1 MHTCSFAL
9 HTHLQEPRWSNKQE
23 QKTKKQNKK
32 QKKEW
37 SNECTA
43 WLAQRA
49 EMALGKAGG
58 TACPTCTHRHGGM
71 DERRRA
77 RVLAETMRAAAW
89 GAHAEHTH
97 THTHTHRGANGKE
110 EEEEE

>member
-1 MHTCSFAL
+1 MHCMAG
-9 HTHLQEPRWSNKQE
+9 
-23 QKTKKQNKK
+23 TKGRDGPWK
-32 QKKEW
+32 
-37 SNECTA
+37 
-43 WLAQRA
+43 
-49 EMALGKAGG
+49 GGG
-58 TACPTCTHRHGGM
+58 TACPTCTHSHGGM

-77 RVLAETMRAAAW
+77 RVLAETVRAAAW

>member
-1 MHTCSFAL
+1 
-9 HTHLQEPRWSNKQE
+9 
-23 QKTKKQNKK
+23 
-32 QKKEW
+32 
-37 SNECTA
+37 
-43 WLAQRA
+43 
-49 EMALGKAGG
+49 MALGKAGG

-77 RVLAETMRAAAW
+77 RVLAETVRAAAW